1 MTEIVRIAL
10 PNSTGK
16 PVDRFLAMM
25 DDRGLISASI
35 HLGTYI
41 FDENRVVLQA
51 EPGVHYQFGLD
62 TEVEREPAFSL
73 LWDEENSRAVF
84 GSGGKEPNF
93 SLHMDPEGGAL
104 LELWAGGGFTISGV
118 GSNRPSAVA

>member
-1 MTEIVRIAL
+1 MTEVVRISL

-25 DDRGLISASI
+25 DDRGLVSASI

-41 FDENRVVLQA
+41 FDENRVKFQA
-51 EPGVHYQFGLD
+51 EPGVHYQFGLESEAD
-62 TEVEREPAFSL
+62 REPAFSL
-73 LWDEENSRAVF
+73 LWDGENSRAVF

-104 LELWAGGGFTISGV
+104 LELYASGGFTITGV
-118 GSNRPSAVA
+118 GSNRRELVP

>member
-1 MTEIVRIAL
+1 MAEIVRVAL

-25 DDRGLISASI
+25 DDRGLVSASI
-35 HLGTYI
+35 HLGSYI

-51 EPGVHYQFGLD
+51 EPGVHYQFGLE
-62 TEVEREPAFSL
+62 TEADREPAFSL
-73 LWDEENSRAVF
+73 LWDEEKSRAVF
-84 GSGGKEPNF
+84 SSGGKRPNF

-104 LELWAGGGFTISGV
+104 LELWVGGGFEITGV
-118 GSNRPSAVA
+118 GSNRAPAVA